1 MYRIFL
7 VEDDE
12 VIAGAIADGLT
23 RWGFEPYICNDFQNV
38 TEEFLAC
45 DPHLTLL
52 DISLPFYNGYHWCS
66 EIRKI
71 SKTPIMFISSADDD
85 MNIIMAINM
94 GGDDFISKPFDLS
107 VLTANLLRCRF
118 SSPRSRLC
126 CAVLTTSTLSRKP
139 ACWSTRGSFSTP
151 LPARWTTRASEQSFR
166 KTRTR
171 SWRFY
176 WNTQEKWSVA
186 TP

>member
-94 GGDDFISKPFDLS
+94 GGDDFVAKPFEMQGAPHQDPGS
-107 VLTANLLRCRF
+107 AAPFLRLQR
-118 SSPRSRLC
+118 PAGNR
-126 CAVLTTSTLSRKP
+126 
-139 ACWSTRGSFSTP
+139 ACWSTRGSYSTP
-151 LPARWTTRASEQSFR
+151 LPARWTTRASGQSFR

-171 SWRFY
+171 SWLFY
-176 WNTQEKWSVA
+176 WNTQERWSVA

>member
-52 DISLPFYNGYHWCS
+52 DISLPFYNGYHWCR

-94 GGDDFISKPFDLS
+94 GGDEF
-107 VLTANLLRCRF
+107 VA
-118 SSPRSRLC
+118 
-126 CAVLTTSTLSRKP
+126 KP
-139 ACWSTRGSFSTP
+139 ACVSTRGSFSTP